1 MKSREL
7 DTEGAGRFAFAAARD
22 AQFKSACEAQNYSQ
36 KQKIA
41 AERMKYAMELCY
53 SNKTIYITYRK
64 KFITV
69 KIDGAAVK
77 DRKNLALLEKD
88 YEAAGYT
95 KVVSAQGVT
104 YRIPKG

>member
-36 KQKIA
+36 QQKIA

-69 KIDGAAVK
+69 KIEAAVVK

-88 YEAAGYT
+88 YETAGYT
-95 KVVSAQGVT
+95 KVVSTQGIT